1 MGLNPYRFDSGPG
14 HHLNRIIHTQIPTID
29 GHHLTVDLF
38 LPEMPGSEKLS
49 VSIYCHGFKGFK
61 DWGFVPHIHEFMV
74 TENRA
79 LLTFNYSHNGVD
91 KRDFDAL
98 DLFAANT
105 IGQELRDMESIARW
119 IQEEAT
125 ETYHLHPEK
134 LDWIGHS
141 RGGGNVWVFSALFP
155 QYVRKIV
162 TWASINN
169 YEHLFR
175 DIDKEKWKAD
185 GITHITNARTQQEM
199 PMNWMIYEEFESN
212 RELYDIV
219 KSAQKLDKPA
229 LIIHGSNDSAVPIL
243 QAEKLAESC
252 MHAIFIKVPNQ
263 DHTFGTFHPM
273 KSLEQASH
281 AFWLVLD
288 NTLEFLEE
296 EAEDQIIA

>member
-1 MGLNPYRFDSGPG
+1 
-14 HHLNRIIHTQIPTID
+14 LNRIIHTQIPTID
-29 GHHLTVDLF
+29 GHNLAVDLF

-98 DLFAANT
+98 DLFAENT

-175 DIDKEKWKAD
+175 DIDKQKWEAD
-185 GITHITNARTQQEM
+185 GITHIKNARTQQDM

-212 RELYDIV
+212 REMYDIV
-219 KSAQKLDKPA
+219 KAAQKLDKPA
-229 LIIHGSNDSAVPIL
+229 LIIHGTNDPAVPIS

-263 DHTFGTFHPM
+263 DHTFGTAHPM
-273 KSLEQASH
+273 KSLEVANH